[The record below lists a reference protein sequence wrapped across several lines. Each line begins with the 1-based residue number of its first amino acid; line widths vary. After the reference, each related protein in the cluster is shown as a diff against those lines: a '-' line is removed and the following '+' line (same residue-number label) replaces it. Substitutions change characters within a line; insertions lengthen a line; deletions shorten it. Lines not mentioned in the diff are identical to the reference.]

1 LKRKIA
7 VVTGTRAEYGIL
19 IPLLEKIKHSPKLQ
33 LKLIVTG
40 MHLQKKYGL
49 TYKQIKS
56 DGFLGHDVV
65 HMYNDKKIDH
75 IFHARGLG
83 KAIEGFASVLSK
95 IKPDIVVITGD
106 RLEALSATLAASTLN
121 IPVAHIHGGDST
133 DSGHIDESF
142 RHAISQF
149 AHIHFPATETHS
161 RRLIKMGQQPWR
173 VNRVGALGL
182 DSILRKK
189 LISKKELFHRL
200 NIKSDK
206 KTAICIFHPVQL
218 EIGKLGI
225 QMSSILKT
233 LRNFELQTVIIYPNN
248 DLGSREILSVI
259 KKYEKEKNFKIFANL
274 SHLEY
279 ISLLKYS
286 DVLIGNSSSGIIE
299 APSLGIPVINV
310 GTRNLKRE
318 SAKNV
323 IFVKAQA
330 ENIKSSLKKS
340 LYDTGFR
347 QKAMQCLNPYGNGK
361 ASDKILRKL
370 IKIKIDKKLM
380 KKIITI

>member
-1 LKRKIA
+1 MKRKIA

-65 HMYNDKKIDH
+65 QMYNDKKIDH

-323 IFVKAQA
+323 IFVKAKA
-330 ENIKSSLKKS
+330 GNIKSSLKKS

>member
-7 VVTGTRAEYGIL
+7 VVTGTRAEYGML

-49 TYKQIKS
+49 TAREIKRN
-56 DGFLGHDVV
+56 GFLGYNVV
-65 HMYNDKKIDH
+65 HMYNEKKMDH
-75 IFHARGLG
+75 IFHARGLAR
-83 KAIEGFASVLSK
+83 AIEGFAWVLFK
-95 IKPDIVVITGD
+95 MKPDIVVVTGD
-106 RLEALSATLAASTLN
+106 RLEALAATLAASTLN
-121 IPVAHIHGGDST
+121 IPVAHIHGGDRT

-142 RHAISQF
+142 RNAISQF

-161 RRLIKMGQQPWR
+161 RRLIKMGQQTWR
-173 VNRVGALGL
+173 VNQVGALGL
-182 DSILRKK
+182 DSIVRKK
-189 LISKKELFHRL
+189 LIPKKELFLKL
-200 NIKSDK
+200 NIKYDK

-218 EIGKLGI
+218 EVGRLGI
-225 QMSSILKT
+225 QMNSILKT
-233 LRNFELQTVIIYPNN
+233 LRSFDLQTVIIYPNN

-259 KKYEKEKNFKIFANL
+259 KKYEKEKKFKIFANL

-279 ISLLKYS
+279 TSLLKYS

-299 APSLGIPVINV
+299 SPSLGIPVINV
-310 GTRNLKRE
+310 GTRNLNRE

-323 IFVKAQA
+323 IFVNAKAGS
-330 ENIKSSLKKS
+330 IKSALKKS

-347 QKAMQCLNPYGNGK
+347 QKAMQCLNPYGNGN
-361 ASDKILRKL
+361 ASDKILKKL
-370 IKIKIDKKLM
+370 IKIKIDKKLL